1 MQHFN
6 PSRTIMNG
14 SFSTPPK
21 SAAPKDTL
29 GHAKDTL
36 GHERAA
42 LCARMAR
49 LLHHA
54 LTGLDWPG
62 LRFADRSRLDRA
74 LAQLESDI
82 ALARAVAG
90 APRHRTIGMRKRAVL
105 RKTGTTKAAPSGEA

>member
-1 MQHFN
+1 
-6 PSRTIMNG
+6 MNR
-14 SFSTPPK
+14 SF
-21 SAAPKDTL
+21 SAAP
-29 GHAKDTL
+29 KDTL

-42 LCARMAR
+42 LCGRVAR

-82 ALARAVAG
+82 ALARTVAG
-90 APRHRTIGMRKRAVL
+90 SHGRQAGSRKKRADMT
-105 RKTGTTKAAPSGEA
+105 KTGTTKAAPSGEA